1 MEWNNY
7 LELEH
12 NPDLYN
18 KYLLN
23 LNENLDSNYSYNN
36 NNNNFNYY
44 KKYIPNYKME
54 DFQENNNNN
63 IDYFNI
69 INNIQNPISELY
81 NLDENSYLSPINYE
95 ESEEKKMNKLSESF
109 NNENKEN
116 NKKKLFKT
124 QTFSSVTK
132 EESSKNKELS
142 MSDDINNNSNSGI
155 NLLSLNERMK
165 IKKEKTKKLLEN
177 KKKREEEEE
186 SKKNNSKE
194 NNIINSLDKVALS
207 KLSKKEIKMW
217 RNRLSAQRSRDRRK
231 KELLDLKIIT
241 KNLLQENQKLR
252 NGIKERDNKINQL
265 MKLLC
270 PECKNKLNGN
280 NQFEISIKANNDML
294 NNNDKAQLTPSSI
307 ISGKKKLALL
317 MTGLFT
323 IFCVFGTLIN
333 HSENNLIRTLKE
345 KGANK
350 NNTKINFEGEKR
362 INVPFL
368 IEKDYTMRHQKE
380 IDMYQKIRKN
390 NLKNKNM
397 MVPASLFTNNSEQ
410 IILSINQKINNN
422 SNHSII
428 GEKKEENEKKRN
440 KEENKF
446 LSKGRIKIIEK
457 EYSSNGKDD
466 DKKENDMK

>member
-54 DFQENNNNN
+54 NFQEENNNNIN
-63 IDYFNI
+63 YFNI

-177 KKKREEEEE
+177 KKKREEEE
-186 SKKNNSKE
+186 SKENNSKE

-241 KNLLQENQKLR
+241 KNLFQENQKLR

-265 MKLLC
+265 MRLLC

-294 NNNDKAQLTPSSI
+294 NNNDKTQLTPSSI

-333 HSENNLIRTLKE
+333 HSDNNLIRTLKE

-428 GEKKEENEKKRN
+428 EEKKEENEKKGN
-440 KEENKF
+440 KEENQF

-457 EYSSNGKDD
+457 EYSSNEKDD